1 MENLDYSQQDAL
13 LDFTAAYLD
22 PTADQP
28 TNSSYPS
35 FAYPH
40 QQQAWQHQQHHHHQ
54 HSHQHQLS
62 LEAAMD
68 NEGLSHPQHQHE
80 HSQSCQQ
87 PHQQHTCDSHQQYLP
102 HAAASSQH
110 RHMLPQHPTLQQQQ
124 YHQQQQPHSSRPSS
138 NHAHP
143 APMNL
148 QAAGLNMDYSTMMP
162 ADWQFQFQQAAAF
175 QAQQQQQQQ
184 RQQHQAQQQYS
195 GPESSSLPLNTY
207 NLGAFTGQLQAS
219 PVDFM
224 PVSAPENYATAT
236 SGMSSNA
243 FMSMAG
249 PMESMNSLAYPL
261 NDYQNELGN
270 SFSLSLQNAL
280 NQHAADSAHSSVPGS
295 SPTGTILEVQS
306 LSDNEWSAI
315 NFNPHRQS
323 LDSFSGTVSNPSQNL
338 HIRTNSDSSS
348 SDGPHSASY
357 LSGSYEEIPPWPLSS
372 PHDEFHSQD
381 YIDAQYLQSQGFG
394 IAQERAPQQSSP
406 TSSLAVSPTAGAV
419 ALNYASAGSSSTSPT
434 SSGPTSPPLRRR
446 KSPSESTSKVT
457 KAIFKKSPTSR
468 KESNAEKKIG
478 RRRGPLRPDQRQQ
491 AHEIRKLRACLRC
504 KFLKKT
510 CDKGEPCGGCRP
522 SHARLWQVPC
532 TRLDIKDI
540 GYFMKDWKADYER
553 HVSLG
558 FSVNNIKGFST
569 MERTLYITHGY
580 GHYLPINAREVFV
593 REDKCFDVDWIESQ
607 NMNQYELTTAK
618 LSAGMEGVST
628 TLLSEYLDRHL
639 DQGFE
644 NFVDDYFEGTAF
656 ITEILKTAYRYY
668 EKEKTPSIRKALKLV
683 LAYNLTVHITL
694 VEGLSD
700 EEQFVGRIDD
710 PSSKFSGKT
719 VAPVMINFQVKC
731 ALADMWRELQ
741 KDILEE
747 LSSLYSSVYSGDKLK
762 NWPTIFMLAAILLAI
777 WEEMQFDCHYRV
789 PDEQAVNKFCDD
801 METTPVGVIVGLF
814 QAISTKLP
822 GLQEWDTSKHHNL
835 LGSNPAICDAL
846 TEVKG
851 HVNKY
856 GKHRHLLD
864 SSTNNSLII
873 LAETYLRDRQ
883 NAKFDRDDFD
893 SLNGKFLSKLVIR
906 AN

>member
-1 MENLDYSQQDAL
+1 MDNLDFTQQDAL

-22 PTADQP
+22 PNADPRQQQ
-28 TNSSYPS
+28 YPS
-35 FAYPH
+35 FHYSL
-40 QQQAWQHQQHHHHQ
+40 QQQQPWEQ
-54 HSHQHQLS
+54 QLS

-68 NEGLSHPQHQHE
+68 NEGLSHPQQHHHHHHQQLQQQQQQHQHQHNS
-80 HSQSCQQ
+80 HSSQQQQSQQ
-87 PHQQHTCDSHQQYLP
+87 QQQQHHHTCDHQQHHQHQQYLSQ
-102 HAAASSQH
+102 AAPSHQQRQMISQQSTITH
-110 RHMLPQHPTLQQQQ
+110 
-124 YHQQQQPHSSRPSS
+124 HQQQSHPSRPGS
-138 NHAHP
+138 NHAH
-143 APMNL
+143 ATPMNM
-148 QAAGLNMDYSTMMP
+148 QTAGLNMDYANMMP
-162 ADWQFQFQQAAAF
+162 TDWQFQFQQAAAY
-175 QAQQQQQQQ
+175 QAQQHQQHQQQQQQHA
-184 RQQHQAQQQYS
+184 QQHYS
-195 GPESSSLPLNTY
+195 TPGSSLPLNTY
-207 NLGAFTGQLQAS
+207 NLGAFAGQLQAS

-224 PVSAPENYATAT
+224 PVSAAENYVAATT
-236 SGMSSNA
+236 GMSTNA

-249 PMESMNSLAYPL
+249 PMESMNTLAFPL
-261 NDYQNELGN
+261 NDYHKDLGN
-270 SFSLSLQNAL
+270 SFTLSLQNAL
-280 NQHAADSAHSSVPGS
+280 NQQAADSAHSSVPGS

-315 NFNPHRQS
+315 NFNPNRQS

-338 HIRTNSDSSS
+338 HIRTNSDSS

-381 YIDAQYLQSQGFG
+381 YIDSQYLQSQGFA
-394 IAQERAPQQSSP
+394 IAQQDRGHQQSSP
-406 TSSLAVSPTAGAV
+406 TSSLAVSPTAGV
-419 ALNYASAGSSSTSPT
+419 VTLSYASTGSSSTSPT

-457 KAIFKKSPTSR
+457 KAIVKKSPTSR
-468 KESNAEKKIG
+468 KETTGEKKIG

-593 REDKCFDVDWIESQ
+593 REDKCFDVDWIETETH
-607 NMNQYELTTAK
+607 NQYELTTAK

-683 LAYNLTVHITL
+683 LAYNLTVHITM

-710 PSSKFSGKT
+710 PDSKFSGKT

-822 GLQEWDTSKHHNL
+822 GLQEWDTAKHHNV

-846 TEVKG
+846 TEVRG

-856 GKHRHLLD
+856 GMFRYRCEF
-864 SSTNNSLII
+864 SM
-873 LAETYLRDRQ
+873 DR
-883 NAKFDRDDFD
+883 
-893 SLNGKFLSKLVIR
+893 
-906 AN
+906 

>member
-1 MENLDYSQQDAL
+1 M
-13 LDFTAAYLD
+13 DFA
-22 PTADQP
+22 
-28 TNSSYPS
+28 
-35 FAYPH
+35 
-40 QQQAWQHQQHHHHQ
+40 
-54 HSHQHQLS
+54 
-62 LEAAMD
+62 
-68 NEGLSHPQHQHE
+68 
-80 HSQSCQQ
+80 
-87 PHQQHTCDSHQQYLP
+87 
-102 HAAASSQH
+102 
-110 RHMLPQHPTLQQQQ
+110 
-124 YHQQQQPHSSRPSS
+124 
-138 NHAHP
+138 
-143 APMNL
+143 
-148 QAAGLNMDYSTMMP
+148 TMMP
-162 ADWQFQFQQAAAF
+162 TDWQFQFQQAAAF
-175 QAQQQQQQQ
+175 QAQQQHQQQQ
-184 RQQHQAQQQYS
+184 QLQQQQYS
-195 GPESSSLPLNTY
+195 TQGSSSSPLNTY
-207 NLGAFTGQLQAS
+207 NLGAFAGQLQAS

-224 PVSAPENYATAT
+224 PVSAAENYAAVT
-236 SGMSSNA
+236 SGMSTNA
-243 FMSMAG
+243 FMAMSG
-249 PMESMNSLAYPL
+249 PMESMNTLAYPL
-261 NDYQNELGN
+261 NDYQNDLGN

-280 NQHAADSAHSSVPGS
+280 NQQAADSAHSSVPGS

-315 NFNPHRQS
+315 NYNPHRQS

-338 HIRTNSDSSS
+338 HIRTNSDSS

-381 YIDAQYLQSQGFG
+381 YIDSQYLQSQGFA
-394 IAQERAPQQSSP
+394 IANQERGVQLHSSP
-406 TSSLAVSPTAGAV
+406 TSSLAVSPSAGV
-419 ALNYASAGSSSTSPT
+419 VTLSYASAGSSSTSPT

-446 KSPSESTSKVT
+446 KSPSESTSMTKVT
-457 KAIFKKSPTSR
+457 KAIVKKSPTSR
-468 KESNAEKKIG
+468 KDATGEKKIG

-593 REDKCFDVDWIESQ
+593 REDKCFDVDWIETETL
-607 NMNQYELTTAK
+607 NQYELTTAK

-668 EKEKTPSIRKALKLV
+668 QKEKTPSIRKALKLV

-710 PSSKFSGKT
+710 PASKFSGKT

-822 GLQEWDTSKHHNL
+822 GLQEWDTGKHHQL

-856 GKHRHLLD
+856 GKFPFSRFKQTH
-864 SSTNNSLII
+864 SLMQFT
-873 LAETYLRDRQ
+873 ETYLKGQ
-883 NAKFDRDDFD
+883 QSAKFDRDDFD
-893 SLNGKFLSKLVIR
+893 SLSGKFLSKLVIR

>member
-1 MENLDYSQQDAL
+1 MDHLDFSQQDAL

-22 PTADQP
+22 PNADP
-28 TNSSYPS
+28 R
-35 FAYPH
+35 
-40 QQQAWQHQQHHHHQ
+40 QQQYSSFHFPQQPWQQQLSIEAAMENEGLSHSHHQ
-54 HSHQHQLS
+54 HSH
-62 LEAAMD
+62 
-68 NEGLSHPQHQHE
+68 SHSSQQQHQH
-80 HSQSCQQ
+80 S
-87 PHQQHTCDSHQQYLP
+87 HTCDHQHHQQQAYLP
-102 HAAASSQH
+102 QASSSNQQ
-110 RHMLPQHPTLQQQQ
+110 RQMIPQQPT
-124 YHQQQQPHSSRPSS
+124 YTHQQQQPPSSRPSS

-143 APMNL
+143 TPMNMH
-148 QAAGLNMDYSTMMP
+148 AAGLNMDYATMMP
-162 ADWQFQFQQAAAF
+162 TDWQFQFQQAAAF
-175 QAQQQQQQQ
+175 QAQQQHQQQHHQ
-184 RQQHQAQQQYS
+184 QQHYS
-195 GPESSSLPLNTY
+195 TQGPSSLPLNTY
-207 NLGAFTGQLQAS
+207 NLGAFAGQLQAS

-224 PVSAPENYATAT
+224 PVSSAENYATT
-236 SGMSSNA
+236 TTGMTANA

-249 PMESMNSLAYPL
+249 PMESMNTLAYPL
-261 NDYQNELGN
+261 NEYQNDLGN

-280 NQHAADSAHSSVPGS
+280 NQQAADSAHSSIPGS

-338 HIRTNSDSSS
+338 HIRTHSDSS

-357 LSGSYEEIPPWPLSS
+357 LSGSYEEIAPWPLSS
-372 PHDEFHSQD
+372 PHDEFHNQD
-381 YIDAQYLQSQGFG
+381 YIDSQYLQSQGFA
-394 IAQERAPQQSSP
+394 IANQERGNQQSSP

-419 ALNYASAGSSSTSPT
+419 ALSYNSSGSSSTSPT

-457 KAIFKKSPTSR
+457 KAIVKKSPTSR
-468 KESNAEKKIG
+468 KDSTGEKKIG

-593 REDKCFDVDWIESQ
+593 REDKCFDVDWIETETL
-607 NMNQYELTTAK
+607 NQYELTTAK

-694 VEGLSD
+694 VEGLTD

-710 PSSKFSGKT
+710 PASKFSGKT

-822 GLQEWDTSKHHNL
+822 GLQEWDTAKHHAV

-846 TEVKG
+846 TEVRG

-856 GKHRHLLD
+856 E
-864 SSTNNSLII
+864 S
-873 LAETYLRDRQ
+873 YLKQ
-883 NAKFDRDDFD
+883 QQSAKFDRDDFD
-893 SLNGKFLSKLVIR
+893 SLSGKFLSKLVIR

>member
-1 MENLDYSQQDAL
+1 
-13 LDFTAAYLD
+13 
-22 PTADQP
+22 
-28 TNSSYPS
+28 
-35 FAYPH
+35 
-40 QQQAWQHQQHHHHQ
+40 
-54 HSHQHQLS
+54 
-62 LEAAMD
+62 
-68 NEGLSHPQHQHE
+68 
-80 HSQSCQQ
+80 
-87 PHQQHTCDSHQQYLP
+87 
-102 HAAASSQH
+102 
-110 RHMLPQHPTLQQQQ
+110 
-124 YHQQQQPHSSRPSS
+124 
-138 NHAHP
+138 
-143 APMNL
+143 MNM
-148 QAAGLNMDYSTMMP
+148 QTAGLNMDYATMMP
-162 ADWQFQFQQAAAF
+162 TDWQFQFQQAAAF
-175 QAQQQQQQQ
+175 QAQQQH
-184 RQQHQAQQQYS
+184 QQHQHAQQHYTTQ
-195 GPESSSLPLNTY
+195 GPSSLPLNTY
-207 NLGAFTGQLQAS
+207 NLGAFAGQLQAS

-224 PVSAPENYATAT
+224 PVSAAENYAAAT
-236 SGMSSNA
+236 TGMSTNA

-249 PMESMNSLAYPL
+249 PMESMNTLAYPL
-261 NDYQNELGN
+261 NDYQNDLGN
-270 SFSLSLQNAL
+270 SFTLSLQNAL
-280 NQHAADSAHSSVPGS
+280 NQQAADSAHSSVPGS

-348 SDGPHSASY
+348 DGPHSASY

-381 YIDAQYLQSQGFG
+381 YIDSQYLQSQGFA
-394 IAQERAPQQSSP
+394 IANQERGHQQSSP

-419 ALNYASAGSSSTSPT
+419 ALSYASAGSSSTSPT

-457 KAIFKKSPTSR
+457 KAVVKKSPTSR
-468 KESNAEKKIG
+468 KDSNGEKKIG

-593 REDKCFDVDWIESQ
+593 REDKCFDVDWIETETH
-607 NMNQYELTTAK
+607 NQYELTTAK

-644 NFVDDYFEGTAF
+644 NFVEDYFEGTAF

-683 LAYNLTVHITL
+683 LAYNLTVHITM

-710 PSSKFSGKT
+710 PESKFSGKT

-822 GLQEWDTSKHHNL
+822 GLQEWDTAKHHNV

-846 TEVKG
+846 TEVRG

-856 GKHRHLLD
+856 GMSAHR
-864 SSTNNSLII
+864 SCI
-873 LAETYLRDRQ
+873 
-883 NAKFDRDDFD
+883 
-893 SLNGKFLSKLVIR
+893 G
-906 AN
+906 

>member
-1 MENLDYSQQDAL
+1 MDNLDFTQQDAL
-13 LDFTAAYLD
+13 LDFTAAFLD
-22 PTADQP
+22 PNADP
-28 TNSSYPS
+28 R
-35 FAYPH
+35 
-40 QQQAWQHQQHHHHQ
+40 QQQQYSSFHYALSQQQQPWPQQHQQ
-54 HSHQHQLS
+54 QLS

-68 NEGLSHPQHQHE
+68 NEGLSHQQHGHQHSHSTSSQQSQHQHQ
-80 HSQSCQQ
+80 HQHQ
-87 PHQQHTCDSHQQYLP
+87 HQQTCDHQHHQHQQYLP
-102 HAAASSQH
+102 AASNQQ
-110 RHMLPQHPTLQQQQ
+110 RQMIPQQSTITH
-124 YHQQQQPHSSRPSS
+124 HQQQQPHSSRPSS
-138 NHAHP
+138 NHAH
-143 APMNL
+143 ATPMNMHT
-148 QAAGLNMDYSTMMP
+148 AGLNMDYATMMP
-162 ADWQFQFQQAAAF
+162 TDWQFQFQQAAAF
-175 QAQQQQQQQ
+175 QAQQQAQQQQ
-184 RQQHQAQQQYS
+184 HHAQQHYS
-195 GPESSSLPLNTY
+195 TQMPSSLPLNSY
-207 NLGAFTGQLQAS
+207 NLGAFAQLQAS
-219 PVDFM
+219 PVEFM
-224 PVSAPENYATAT
+224 PVSAAENYVATT
-236 SGMSSNA
+236 TGMSTNA

-249 PMESMNSLAYPL
+249 PMDSMNTLAYPL
-261 NDYQNELGN
+261 NDYQNDLGN
-270 SFSLSLQNAL
+270 SFTLSLQNAL
-280 NQHAADSAHSSVPGS
+280 NQQAADSAHSSVPGS

-348 SDGPHSASY
+348 DGPHSASY
-357 LSGSYEEIPPWPLSS
+357 LSGSYEEITPWPLSS

-381 YIDAQYLQSQGFG
+381 YIDSQYLQSQGFA
-394 IAQERAPQQSSP
+394 IAQPERAHQQSSP

-419 ALNYASAGSSSTSPT
+419 ALSYASAGSSSTSPT

-457 KAIFKKSPTSR
+457 KAIVKKSPTCR
-468 KESNAEKKIG
+468 KDSNGEKKIG

-593 REDKCFDVDWIESQ
+593 REDKCFDVDWIETETH
-607 NMNQYELTTAK
+607 NQYELTTAK

-683 LAYNLTVHITL
+683 LAYNLTVHITM
-694 VEGLSD
+694 VEGLTD

-710 PSSKFSGKT
+710 PDSKFSGKT

-822 GLQEWDTSKHHNL
+822 GLQEWDTAKHHNV

-846 TEVKG
+846 TEVRG

-856 GKHRHLLD
+856 GKSAHC
-864 SSTNNSLII
+864 
-873 LAETYLRDRQ
+873 YRD
-883 NAKFDRDDFD
+883 N
-893 SLNGKFLSKLVIR
+893 LNIY
-906 AN
+906 

>member
-1 MENLDYSQQDAL
+1 MEHLDFTQQQDAL

-22 PTADQP
+22 PNADPRQQ
-28 TNSSYPS
+28 SYPT
-35 FAYPH
+35 FHYPNQPH
-40 QQQAWQHQQHHHHQ
+40 AAWQQ
-54 HSHQHQLS
+54 QLS

-68 NEGLSHPQHQHE
+68 NEGMSHPQHH
-80 HSQSCQQ
+80 HSHSHSHSMSSQQ
-87 PHQQHTCDSHQQYLP
+87 GQQQQHQQHQGQQHQQHQQLQQHQPQHQHQQHQHQQHQHQHSHSCDHQHHQHQQYLP
-102 HAAASSQH
+102 QAASASSQH
-110 RHMLPQHPTLQQQQ
+110 RQMMPQQSTIS
-124 YHQQQQPHSSRPSS
+124 HQQSHQQSHLSRPSS
-138 NHAHP
+138 HHAQITPINH
-143 APMNL
+143 L
-148 QAAGLNMDYSTMMP
+148 QSTGLNMDFATMMP
-162 ADWQFQFQQAAAF
+162 TDWQFQFQQAAAF
-175 QAQQQQQQQ
+175 QAQQQHQQQQ
-184 RQQHQAQQQYS
+184 QLQQQQYS
-195 GPESSSLPLNTY
+195 TQGSSSSPLNTY
-207 NLGAFTGQLQAS
+207 NLGAFAGQLQAS

-224 PVSAPENYATAT
+224 PVSAAENYAAVT
-236 SGMSSNA
+236 SGMSTNA
-243 FMSMAG
+243 FMAMAG
-249 PMESMNSLAYPL
+249 PMESMNALAYPL
-261 NDYQNELGN
+261 NDYQNDLGN

-280 NQHAADSAHSSVPGS
+280 NQQAADSAHSSVPGS

-315 NFNPHRQS
+315 NYNPNRHS

-338 HIRTNSDSSS
+338 HIRTNSDSS

-381 YIDAQYLQSQGFG
+381 YIDAQYLQSQGFA
-394 IAQERAPQQSSP
+394 IANQERGVQLHSSP
-406 TSSLAVSPTAGAV
+406 TSSLAVSPSAGV
-419 ALNYASAGSSSTSPT
+419 VTLSYASAGSSSTSPT

-446 KSPSESTSKVT
+446 KSPSESTSISKVT
-457 KAIFKKSPTSR
+457 KAIVKKSPTSR
-468 KESNAEKKIG
+468 KDATGEKKIG

-593 REDKCFDVDWIESQ
+593 REDKCFDVDWIETETL
-607 NMNQYELTTAK
+607 NQYELTTAK

-668 EKEKTPSIRKALKLV
+668 QKEKTPSIRKALKLV

-710 PSSKFSGKT
+710 PASKFSGKT

-822 GLQEWDTSKHHNL
+822 GLQEWDTGKHHQL

-856 GKHRHLLD
+856 GK
-864 SSTNNSLII
+864 SMSIC
-873 LAETYLRDRQ
+873 LR
-883 NAKFDRDDFD
+883 
-893 SLNGKFLSKLVIR
+893 SKQTPC
-906 AN
+906 